1 MYNFN
6 MSIPTELYFG
16 EDVELKAGDLMR
28 QYGSKILIIYGSSRI
43 FDEGLGGR
51 LVDSLQKAG
60 CAVVCRSGVRPNA
73 DIDFVEQTIEI
84 VRTEGIEGILAV
96 GGGSVID
103 TAKAVSAGSRY
114 EGAVR
119 QLYENPKAAPEKC
132 LPIGAVVT
140 MPASASE
147 SNEMSV
153 VSDSMT
159 GRKIAKPFKETRP
172 KFALLNPALTLTI
185 SKFQTASGGF
195 DIFSHAFERYFDLTR
210 NSRLLDGLTESLMQT
225 VVDLLPAVLE
235 DPKNLQL
242 RGELM
247 LAATVAHNDML
258 GPGGDFACHEISHVL
273 TEKYGIAHGSALAM
287 ILPAWCRRMSCT
299 SPERFCHFFERVWG
313 VTGSSWDEI
322 IDNGIGEMKSFIRK
336 IGLPLTVLKGL
347 YTIEELVEAIGRP
360 GGAFARLTEKDVEA
374 ILREFVA

>member
-60 CAVVCRSGVRPNA
+60 CTVVCRSGVRPNA

-84 VRTEGIEGILAV
+84 VRSKGIEGILAV

-287 ILPAWCRRMSCT
+287 ILPAWCRRMSCA

-336 IGLPLTVLKGL
+336 IGLPLTVPKGL
-347 YTIEELVEAIGRP
+347 YTIEELVEVIGRP